1 MKYALALIT
10 ALCMLLSGEVTA
22 QSYPSKPVKIIV
34 GFPPGQAADLIA
46 RLLAQALQ
54 HNLGQP
60 FIVEN
65 RPGAATIISH
75 EIVMK
80 SPADGYTLMMSSSG
94 ALAVNPALYSKL
106 PYDPLKDFAPIALV
120 ATGPYFLVA
129 SPDFAP
135 STVKDLV
142 AYVKANPGKIN
153 YASSGSGITNHLI
166 MEMFRKAAGL
176 DLNHVPYKGSGPAL
190 VDLIAGRVSLMFDTG
205 PAVLP
210 HMRSG
215 KLKAIA
221 VSSLERFAAAADVP
235 TMAESGLP
243 DFAAA
248 GWAALLAPAGVPR
261 EIVTRLNA
269 EVTKFLA
276 NPDTKQKFV
285 LLGLVPGGGTPEVF
299 AAFLKSEV
307 LKWGTAVK
315 ESGARVE

>member
-46 RLLAQALQ
+46 RLLAQSLQ

-129 SPDFAP
+129 FPDFAP

-142 AYVKANPGKIN
+142 AYAKANPGKIN

-210 HMRSG
+210 HLRSG

-221 VSSLERFAAAADVP
+221 VSSLERFAAVPEVP

-243 DFAAA
+243 GFAAV
-248 GWAALLAPAGVPR
+248 GWAALVAPAGVPG

-276 NPDTKQKFV
+276 NSDTKQKFV

-315 ESGARVE
+315 ESGARAE